1 MRKRERE
8 ERREGEKENLKAA
21 FTGRRNIEYRSCK
34 DSHKLAYLLSI
45 VCDKNEKRKWDIRS
59 VAEVVNWICFNFSQG
74 T

>member
-34 DSHKLAYLLSI
+34 EKQVFLL
-45 VCDKNEKRKWDIRS
+45 
-59 VAEVVNWICFNFSQG
+59 